1 MWADWELAGEAWSHP
16 SLLRW
21 WPVMRRSRVLVLL
34 IPATVLT
41 HSSPAPHTGGSNQ
54 PTAFY
59 CFLSAQT
66 WSFIILYISTGLET
80 STNLWSLGIYC
91 FRRQTE
97 TLSHGFRDLW
107 SYSSPVMYCRP
118 QSPGSSFAMQIS
130 QNRTPPASFLLIERS
145 LYLQDVLSCK

>member
-1 MWADWELAGEAWSHP
+1 MWAGCELAGEAWSHP

-97 TLSHGFRDLW
+97 TLSHGFRVLW
-107 SYSSPVMYCRP
+107 CK
-118 QSPGSSFAMQIS
+118 IS
-130 QNRTPPASFLLIERS
+130 R
-145 LYLQDVLSCK
+145 DVLSTPKSGIIICYANISKPDTASQFSLNRKISLFARCFEL

>member
-80 STNLWSLGIYC
+80 FTNLWSLGIYC

-107 SYSSPVMYCRP
+107 CEFSR
-118 QSPGSSFAMQIS
+118 
-130 QNRTPPASFLLIERS
+130 
-145 LYLQDVLSCK
+145 DVLSTPKSGIIICYANISKPDTASQFSLNRKISLFARCFEL

>member
-1 MWADWELAGEAWSHP
+1 MWADCELAGEAWSHP

-41 HSSPAPHTGGSNQ
+41 HSNPAPHTGGSNQ

-107 SYSSPVMYCRP
+107 CEFSR
-118 QSPGSSFAMQIS
+118 
-130 QNRTPPASFLLIERS
+130 
-145 LYLQDVLSCK
+145 DVLSTPKSGIIICYANISKPDTASQFSLNRKISLFARCFEL

>member
-1 MWADWELAGEAWSHP
+1 MWAGWELAGEAWSHP

-97 TLSHGFRDLW
+97 TLSHGFRVLW
-107 SYSSPVMYCRP
+107 CK
-118 QSPGSSFAMQIS
+118 IS
-130 QNRTPPASFLLIERS
+130 R
-145 LYLQDVLSCK
+145 DVLSTPKSGIIICYANISKPDTASQFSLNRKISLFARCFEL